1 MLQVRNRTLNA
12 EKSNSLMMS
21 HPHKDMRDLVQ
32 KKEMLEKEIMELT
45 QQKINL
51 QTVCTF
57 ICIQHLSHLAASPA
71 GVAQQ
76 HRIMS
81 NDVDPLVS
89 GFCQIYLTVKY
100 ICPVVLLSVF
110 NI

>member
-1 MLQVRNRTLNA
+1 
-12 EKSNSLMMS
+12 
-21 HPHKDMRDLVQ
+21 VQ

-76 HRIMS
+76 HRIMGTCGNTATPHRQS
-81 NDVDPLVS
+81 
-89 GFCQIYLTVKY
+89 
-100 ICPVVLLSVF
+100 VVVV
-110 NI
+110 